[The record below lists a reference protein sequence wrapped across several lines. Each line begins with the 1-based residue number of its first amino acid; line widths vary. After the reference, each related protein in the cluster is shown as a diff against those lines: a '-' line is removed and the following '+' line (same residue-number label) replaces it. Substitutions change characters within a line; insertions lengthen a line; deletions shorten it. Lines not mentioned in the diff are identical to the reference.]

1 MQIDISI
8 PSETL
13 SPTRTGGTP
22 NLIEEVF
29 RLYDRALAAT
39 SNGIAIADAT
49 RPDKPIVYCNRAFER
64 ITGYDRTE
72 IIGKNCRFLQGPD
85 TDRAAVDRIRVAL
98 KEQHDCK
105 VVLKNYRKDGTP
117 FWNEL
122 TISPVRDSSGIVTAS
137 TKISERG
144 QRSWGPRERS

>member
-13 SPTRTGGTP
+13 SPARTGGTP

-49 RPDKPIVYCNRAFER
+49 RPDKPIVYCNGAFER
-64 ITGYDRTE
+64 ITGYDRSE
-72 IIGKNCRFLQGPD
+72 IIGQKLPLPARPGYRWRCRRSNPCGPE
-85 TDRAAVDRIRVAL
+85 R
-98 KEQHDCK
+98 
-105 VVLKNYRKDGTP
+105 
-117 FWNEL
+117 
-122 TISPVRDSSGIVTAS
+122 TA
-137 TKISERG
+137 
-144 QRSWGPRERS
+144 